1 MILLYSGCAQQAPP
15 TTLKTAKKERQQIDQ
30 YCIDHDRDYK
40 TTASVFNVSYSQ
52 VYSWTRSYKG

>member
-1 MILLYSGCAQQAPP
+1 MV
-15 TTLKTAKKERQQIDQ
+15 Q
-30 YCIDHDRDYK
+30 YCVNHDRNYK